1 MTSSGFTLWLTGLS
15 GAGKSTLAAA
25 AGKKLSALGR
35 RMEVLDGDL
44 LRKDLCKDLGFSRE
58 DREENIRRIAF
69 VADVLAR
76 QGTIVLVA
84 AISPYRKMRQEA
96 RERIAGRFFEV
107 YVRAPIEL
115 CEKRDT
121 KGLYKRARAGEILLF
136 TGISDPYEPPAHA
149 DLVCDTEKESV
160 RECVGKIIR
169 LLEEAGVLT

>member
-1 MTSSGFTLWLTGLS
+1 MTAAGVTVWLTGLS

-25 AGKKLSALGR
+25 TGKKLSALGR

-44 LRKDLCKDLGFSRE
+44 LRKDFCKDLGFSRE

-69 VADVLAR
+69 VADVLTR

-96 RERIAGRFFEV
+96 RERIGRFFEV

-121 KGLYKRARAGEILLF
+121 KGLYKRARTGEILHF
-136 TGISDPYEPPAHA
+136 TGISDPYEPPARP

-169 LLEEAGVLT
+169 LLEETGVLT